1 MCTVWRCAKSVAK
14 TADLGKRNLLKSSIA
29 MNLLRERSSRSNI
42 RQHSY
47 FFYFCI
53 AKSSA
58 KCERKQRR
66 RCKMNAP
73 KGCSRS
79 PFARSIHYPLR
90 CSLLWFIAMLRLLA
104 NSCLLE
110 FAKRSNSIVY
120 WLDPTRKLYACC
132 TQPERGR
139 VRLQCMRSWINCA
152 TLYHIFW

>member
-79 PFARSIHYPLR
+79 PFARSIHLSTPLFI
-90 CSLLWFIAMLRLLA
+90 LLIHCKVAPSRKLQQTLCWSHRVLSWRSPKNARLLYTA
-104 NSCLLE
+104 RTWLGAAGFDWE
-110 FAKRSNSIVY
+110 QVRSGVI
-120 WLDPTRKLYACC
+120 C
-132 TQPERGR
+132 T
-139 VRLQCMRSWINCA
+139 